1 MKVTTEKI
9 EGSRVVLNIEV
20 EALEMEKAVQQAY
33 RRLGAKA
40 DIPGFRKGK
49 APTALLEQYFGKAVL
64 IEDAAEHLLPEV
76 YDRAIQEN
84 EVDAIAQ
91 PEVDIVQADP
101 LSFKATVP
109 VRPTVELGDYSE
121 MRFEPD
127 AVEVT
132 GDEVAEVLERIRTLQ
147 APWEPVDRPAVAGDL
162 LAVDVEGTV
171 EGATMIDEKERWYE
185 LSPDL
190 PSPMPGFSE
199 QMEGAEKG
207 QEKTFSLTLPE
218 GQGEHGG
225 KECNF
230 RVVVNEVKEKKLA
243 ELDDEFAKG
252 LGQGLQTLEALREK
266 LEADLRGRKET
277 EARNAIEEKAILT
290 LVDLAKIEYPDVMVD
305 RQIDHLVE
313 QQREELGDRKG
324 LENYLKSVGK
334 TEEELRNEIRP
345 VAEKMVVRSLAIQ
358 RFTEMEAIEIGAD
371 EIDAE
376 VEGIRQLASGEGITK
391 LFESPAARESLGR
404 NLFMKKAMDRLYEI
418 ATGDSGHVPSAEE
431 SIASPTK
438 DEGDENAD
446 AA

>member
-1 MKVTTEKI
+1 MKVTTDKI

-20 EALEMEKAVQQAY
+20 EAEEMEKAVQQAY

-49 APTALLEQYFGKAVL
+49 APTALLEQFFGKAAL

-91 PEVDIVQADP
+91 PEVEIVQVDP

-109 VRPTVELGDYSE
+109 VRATVELGDYSE
-121 MRFEPD
+121 MRFEPE

-132 GDEVAEVLERIRTLQ
+132 EDEVAEVLERIRSLQ
-147 APWEPVDRPAVAGDL
+147 APWEPVDRPAKAGDL
-162 LAVDVEGTV
+162 LAIDVEGTV

-185 LSPDL
+185 LSHDL
-190 PSPMPGFSE
+190 PSPLPGFSE

-218 GQGEHGG
+218 GQGEHAG
-225 KECNF
+225 KECSF

-243 ELDDEFAKG
+243 ELDDEFAKSV
-252 LGQGLQTLEALREK
+252 GQGLQTLEAIREK
-266 LEADLRGRKET
+266 LEADLRARKEA
-277 EARNAIEEKAILT
+277 EARNAIEEKAIQT

-334 TEEELRNEIRP
+334 TEEDLRNEIRP
-345 VAEKMVVRSLAIQ
+345 LAEKMVVRSLAIQ

-371 EIDAE
+371 EIDVE
-376 VEGIRQLASGEGITK
+376 VEGIRQHAPGESVIK

-418 ATGDSGHVPSAEE
+418 AAGDGGPVPPAEE
-431 SIASPTK
+431 SVTLPEK
-438 DEGDENAD
+438 EEGDENAD
-446 AA
+446 GS